1 MGSDAQILV
10 MIDDL
15 PSTDAAPPENVLFV
29 CRLNAVTRD
38 EDLRV
43 IFAQFGKVT
52 ECAVVRDWKT
62 GDSLS
67 YAFVAF
73 ERVCDCQRA
82 YTQMENVLIDD
93 RRIHVDFSQS
103 VAHYYWH
110 HQRKGKFTKEKH
122 SQHLRVRH
130 ANKQGRSEK
139 RGKEAGPLRFES
151 VGDGKELSDK
161 FNKSKPAK
169 ILEKK
174 RDRKHRRRS
183 RSRSRS
189 RSRERERERR
199 SDRKRR

>member
-52 ECAVVRDWKT
+52 ECTVVRDWKT

-139 RGKEAGPLRFES
+139 RGKEAEAVFTCTKISATLASSTSSSAMVEPVCASMDLRS
-151 VGDGKELSDK
+151 PTSCGVARLTAIPSL
-161 FNKSKPAK
+161 PA
-169 ILEKK
+169 
-174 RDRKHRRRS
+174 RAVRPTR
-183 RSRSRS
+183 
-189 RSRERERERR
+189 
-199 SDRKRR
+199 